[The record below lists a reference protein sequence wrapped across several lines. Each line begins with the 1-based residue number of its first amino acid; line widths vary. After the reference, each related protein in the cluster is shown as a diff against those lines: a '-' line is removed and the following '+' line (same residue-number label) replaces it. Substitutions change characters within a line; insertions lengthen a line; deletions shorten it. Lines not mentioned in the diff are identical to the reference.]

1 MPNVYQHLDNVLWF
15 NICGNW
21 RDEKGNKYSI
31 TLDEGRCSCSVL
43 TERVNGSVQKTTGLI
58 TIPQKIE
65 WGQNY
70 ILRTPVNG
78 LFKESEKP
86 GQLLWQPKRAKMK
99 AYLWTRRTP
108 EA

>member
-31 TLDEGRCSCSVL
+31 TLDEGRCSCSVR

-86 GQLLWQPKRAKMK
+86 GQLLWEPKRAKMK